1 MKSVNATNAVA
12 VVLGG
17 LGVALELVAP
27 FQTVGAAVGEV
38 VHRKRRRGDAHL
50 VQVCAAENVTSVAT
64 CAFQPNRPTTAEGRP
79 ALPSARTSSSR
90 A

>member
-50 VQVCAAENVTSVAT
+50 VQVCVRRERHQRGHLRLPAE
-64 CAFQPNRPTTAEGRP
+64 P
-79 ALPSARTSSSR
+79 ADDG
-90 A
+90 